1 MALDPQKAE
10 ARLNEA
16 RAAAKNKDFEKAADV
31 LESLVADDPGNYT
44 AFNMLGKVLA
54 ALKESEPAIENFKK
68 AIEIRPDFS
77 EAIINAAQTFYKMG
91 NYPDAR
97 TYYQRMVE
105 YEPKNAE
112 GHFGLANV
120 YRKTEKFKDAIKE
133 YNVALNIKHNDSQ
146 AYINLGLCHYNDG
159 NYHDAIYNFQMA
171 LEMGGDRRKAFLNL
185 ALALEKTERYS
196 EACENWE
203 RFIDTEPKGTEL
215 DLAIEHLQLCKS
227 KF

>member
-1 MALDPQKAE
+1 MALDTAKAE

-16 RAAAKNKDFEKAADV
+16 LGECRKKNFEKGAD
-31 LESLVADDPGNYT
+31 LLDALVNEDPENWKARNAY
-44 AFNMLGKVLA
+44 AKVLGV
-54 ALKESEPAIENFKK
+54 LKETDAAIEQFKK

-77 EAIINAAQTFYKMG
+77 EAIINLAQTYYKSG

-97 TYYQRMVE
+97 IYYQRMVE

-120 YRKTEKFKDAIKE
+120 YRKTEKYKDAIKE
-133 YNVALNIKHNDSQ
+133 YNDALEIKHDDSQ
-146 AYINLGLCHYNDG
+146 AYINLGLCHYADG
-159 NYHDAIYNFQMA
+159 NYHDAIYNFKMA
-171 LEMGGDRRKAFLNL
+171 LEMGGDRRKAFLNM
-185 ALALEKTERYS
+185 ALALEKTERWV

-215 DLAIEHLQLCKS
+215 DLAIEHLQICKT
-227 KF
+227 KY